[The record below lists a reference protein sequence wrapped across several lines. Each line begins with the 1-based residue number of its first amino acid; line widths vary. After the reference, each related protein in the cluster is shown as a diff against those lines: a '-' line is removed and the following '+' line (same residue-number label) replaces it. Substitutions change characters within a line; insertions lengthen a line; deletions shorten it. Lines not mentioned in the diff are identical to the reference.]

1 MSSPAPFGASMAK
14 THFLF
19 DADFKNLNHGS
30 FGTYPISVQT
40 ALRQFQSQIEARPDP
55 FIRHV
60 QPQLIDESRRAVAAL
75 LNVPTNECV
84 FVKNASTGVNTVLR
98 NLDFKQGDVV
108 VYFDTV
114 YGAVEKTLVSLTE
127 TTPLQL
133 RKVRYQ
139 LPISH
144 DELVRKFGEVVAK
157 AKADGLKVRVAIF
170 DTIVSMPG
178 VRFPFERLI
187 EACRAEGILSVVDGA
202 HGIGQIP
209 LDLGALQPDFLTSNC
224 HKWLYTPRGSAV
236 LYVPLRNQHL
246 IRTTLPTSWGFIP
259 APDSPATAT
268 SPLRSSSGK
277 SAFEELFEFVAT
289 TDDTAYLCVPAA
301 LKFRSQVCGGED
313 RIYTYLEKLAREA
326 GDIVAAALGTEVMQ
340 EPGLKPG
347 EVSQLRRCAMA
358 TVRLPFAVS
367 GGEQGPNTATARL
380 TLQAAQAAEVAGE
393 MQKAL
398 ARDYGT
404 FVPVFAHGGW
414 LWTRLSAQV
423 YLEKS
428 DFEWVGGVLAELCN
442 KVVRKFAEPKL

>member
-1 MSSPAPFGASMAK
+1 MA
-14 THFLF
+14 
-19 DADFKNLNHGS
+19 GS
-30 FGTYPISVQT
+30 FGTYPVAVQT
-40 ALRQFQSQIEARPDP
+40 ALRHFQSQVEARPDP
-55 FIRHV
+55 FIRHI
-60 QPQLIDESRRAVAAL
+60 QPQLIDEARRAVASL

-98 NLDFKQGDVV
+98 NLVFKQGDVL

-133 RKVRYQ
+133 RKVQYQ
-139 LPISH
+139 FPISH
-144 DELVRKFGEVVAK
+144 DELVRKFLEVVAS
-157 AKADGLKVRVAIF
+157 ATAEGLTVRVAVF
-170 DTIVSMPG
+170 DTIVSLPG

-209 LDLGALQPDFLTSNC
+209 LDLGALQPDFFTTNC
-224 HKWLYTPRGSAV
+224 HNG
-236 LYVPLRNQHL
+236 
-246 IRTTLPTSWGFIP
+246 
-259 APDSPATAT
+259 
-268 SPLRSSSGK
+268 SGK

-313 RIYTYLEKLAREA
+313 RIYTYLEKLAMEA

-367 GGEQGPNTATARL
+367 GSEQDPKTASARL

-393 MQKAL
+393 IQKAL
-398 ARDYGT
+398 VRDYGT

-428 DFEWVGGVLAELCN
+428 DFEWLAGVLNELCN
-442 KVVRKFAEPKL
+442 KLVKKFAEPKL

>member
-1 MSSPAPFGASMAK
+1 MA
-14 THFLF
+14 
-19 DADFKNLNHGS
+19 GS
-30 FGTYPISVQT
+30 FGTYPVAVQT
-40 ALRQFQSQIEARPDP
+40 ALRHFQSQVEARPDP
-55 FIRHV
+55 FIRHI
-60 QPQLIDESRRAVAAL
+60 QPQLIDEARRAVASL

-98 NLDFKQGDVV
+98 NLVFKQGDVL

-133 RKVRYQ
+133 RKVQYQ
-139 LPISH
+139 FPISH
-144 DELVRKFGEVVAK
+144 DELVRKFLEVVAS
-157 AKADGLKVRVAIF
+157 ATAEGLTVRVAVF
-170 DTIVSMPG
+170 DTIVSLPG

-209 LDLGALQPDFLTSNC
+209 LDLGALQPDFFTTNC
-224 HKWLYTPRGSAV
+224 HNSG
-236 LYVPLRNQHL
+236 
-246 IRTTLPTSWGFIP
+246 
-259 APDSPATAT
+259 
-268 SPLRSSSGK
+268 SGK

-313 RIYTYLEKLAREA
+313 RIYAYLEKLAMEA

-367 GGEQGPNTATARL
+367 GSEQDPKTASARL

-393 MQKAL
+393 IQKAL
-398 ARDYGT
+398 VRDYGT
-404 FVPVFAHGGW
+404 FVPVFARGGW

-428 DFEWVGGVLAELCN
+428 DFEWLAGVLNELCN
-442 KVVRKFAEPKL
+442 KLVKKFAEPKL

>member
-1 MSSPAPFGASMAK
+1 MSAPTPFGASMAK
-14 THFLF
+14 SHFMF
-19 DADFKNLNHGS
+19 DPDFKNLNHGRFPSSS
-30 FGTYPISVQT
+30 FGTYPVAVQT
-40 ALRQFQSQIEARPDP
+40 ALRHFQSQVEARPDP
-55 FIRHV
+55 FIRHI
-60 QPQLIDESRRAVAAL
+60 QPQLIDEARRAVASL

-98 NLDFKQGDVV
+98 NLVFKQGDVL

-133 RKVRYQ
+133 RKVQYQ
-139 LPISH
+139 FPISH
-144 DELVRKFGEVVAK
+144 DELVRKFLEVVAS
-157 AKADGLKVRVAIF
+157 ATAEGLTVRVAVF
-170 DTIVSMPG
+170 DTIVSLPG

-187 EACRAEGILSVVDGA
+187 EA
-202 HGIGQIP
+202 
-209 LDLGALQPDFLTSNC
+209 
-224 HKWLYTPRGSAV
+224 WLYTPRGSAI

-259 APDSPATAT
+259 SPDSPTTAP
-268 SPLRSSSGK
+268 SLMRSSGSGK

-313 RIYTYLEKLAREA
+313 RIYAYLEKLAMEA

-367 GGEQGPNTATARL
+367 GSEQDPKTASARL

-393 MQKAL
+393 IQKAL
-398 ARDYGT
+398 VRDYGT
-404 FVPVFAHGGW
+404 FVPVFARGGW

-428 DFEWVGGVLAELCN
+428 DFEWLAGVLNELCN
-442 KVVRKFAEPKL
+442 KLVKKFAEPKL